1 MDASEHIKGILDTLP
16 IKPGCY
22 IMKNATGEI
31 IYVGKAVN
39 LHSRVRSY
47 FKDSRGLD
55 PKTRQLVRHI
65 TTIEWILVGSELE
78 ALILE
83 MNMIKKHRPHYNIRL
98 KDDKRYP
105 YIKVHWK
112 EPFPKVTVT
121 RQMVDDG
128 SRYFVPYTSVWAVH
142 QTLDVIRRIFPYLTC
157 DREITGNDPR
167 ACLYYDIKLC
177 GGPCIGAIQQVV
189 YRQMINDLCLFLQGS
204 TDPVVS
210 RMKVEM
216 EQAAEGL
223 NFERAAAIRDQ
234 IHAIDQV
241 VEKQKVISSERVDSD
256 VIDVARSD
264 GEACVQI
271 FFIHQ
276 TLDVIRRIFP
286 YLTCDREITGNDP
299 RACLYYDIKL
309 CGGPCIGA
317 IQQVVYRQ
325 MINDLCLFLQGRTD
339 PVVSRMKV
347 EMEQAAEGLNFERA
361 AAIRDQIHAIDQV
374 VEKQK
379 VISSER
385 VDSDV
390 IAVARSDG
398 EACVQIFFIRS
409 GKLIGREYFVLE
421 GTEDANESEVLGGF
435 IKQFYSE
442 AATIPAQVLLPNDI
456 EETQIIE
463 QWLRS
468 RRSGE
473 KVEISV
479 PHSGVS
485 QELVQMAAENATE
498 TLNALRKQWQAD
510 TNRQTEALAE
520 LQQALNLPTPPN
532 RIECYDI
539 SNTQGT
545 ASVASM
551 VVFEQGVPNKKKYR
565 QFNIATV
572 SGPDDFAS
580 MEEVLTRRFRRWQT
594 YQEAQS
600 PGHKPDPSFSYLPDL
615 LIVDG
620 GKGQLNRAVAVLE
633 RFGLFNKVP
642 VVGLAKHQEELFTP
656 HKSDSLLLPRHS
668 QGLYLIQRIRDE
680 AHRFAITAHRGR
692 RSRQGLVSRL
702 DKIRGIG
709 PSRRRALLTHFSSIE
724 DIIQA
729 PIEELIAIKGITP
742 EIAQTL
748 KTQLE

>member
-1 MDASEHIKGILDTLP
+1 MDASEHIKGILDTVP

-22 IMKNATGEI
+22 IMKNATGET

-83 MNMIKKHRPHYNIRL
+83 MNLIKKHRPHYNIRL

-128 SRYFVPYTSVWAVH
+128 SRYFGPYTSVWAV
-142 QTLDVIRRIFPYLTC
+142 
-157 DREITGNDPR
+157 
-167 ACLYYDIKLC
+167 
-177 GGPCIGAIQQVV
+177 
-189 YRQMINDLCLFLQGS
+189 
-204 TDPVVS
+204 
-210 RMKVEM
+210 
-216 EQAAEGL
+216 
-223 NFERAAAIRDQ
+223 
-234 IHAIDQV
+234 
-241 VEKQKVISSERVDSD
+241 
-256 VIDVARSD
+256 
-264 GEACVQI
+264 
-271 FFIHQ
+271 HQ

-473 KVEISV
+473 KVEILV

-565 QFNIATV
+565 HFNIATV

-600 PGHKPDPSFSYLPDL
+600 PGHKPDPSFSSLPDL

-620 GKGQLNRAVAVLE
+620 GKGQLSRAVAVLE

-642 VVGLAKHQEELFTP
+642 VIGLAKHQEELFTP